1 MFEPHQPEMCDFKPQ
16 VLLDITPVFDVKRQ
30 AMESMEAQR
39 HLWEYCTDL
48 AKRRGTQA
56 VRNSGR
62 QEIQYAEAFQ
72 RVYPQVTSEF
82 S

>member
-1 MFEPHQPEMCDFKPQ
+1 
-16 VLLDITPVFDVKRQ
+16 
-30 AMESMEAQR
+30 MESMEAQQ

-48 AKRRGTQA
+48 ARRRGVQA

-62 QEIQYAEAFQ
+62 QEIKYAEAFQ
-72 RVYPQVTSEF
+72 RVYPQVTSEL